1 MSTKR
6 VCIIDY
12 GAGNLRSAQ
21 KAFQRAAEATGHDV
35 VVSARAQDVVDAS
48 HIVLPGVGAFGDC
61 MRGLQALPD
70 MVETMECEAREK
82 GKPFLGI
89 CVGMQL
95 LFERG
100 LEHGEHAGLGW
111 FSGTVARIT
120 PPAGSN
126 LKVPHMG
133 WNTLE
138 PTQPQHPLFAA
149 LPQSPHFYFVHSYHA
164 TEVKQEDVLAE
175 VEYGGRIVS
184 IVGREN
190 IMATQFHPEKSQEAG
205 LCLLRSFLSR
215 T

>member
-1 MSTKR
+1 MALKR

-12 GAGNLRSAQ
+12 GAGNLRSAA
-21 KAFQRAAEATGHDV
+21 KAFARAAEATGHDV
-35 VVSARAQDVVDAS
+35 IVSSDAALLADAS

-61 MRGLQALPD
+61 IQSLTALPG
-70 MVETMECEAREK
+70 MVEAMNREAREK

-111 FSGTVARIT
+111 FQGTVERIT
-120 PPAGSN
+120 AAPG

-133 WNTLE
+133 WNNLE
-138 PTQPQHPLFAA
+138 IDQPTHALFTDMPAN
-149 LPQSPHFYFVHSYHA
+149 PHVYFVHSYHA
-164 TEVKQEDVLAE
+164 TGVKHEDVLAHTT
-175 VEYGGRIVS
+175 YGGKIVS
-184 IVGREN
+184 TVGREN
-190 IMATQFHPEKSQEAG
+190 ILATQFHPEKSQEAG
-205 LCLLRSFLSR
+205 LCLLRNFLNR